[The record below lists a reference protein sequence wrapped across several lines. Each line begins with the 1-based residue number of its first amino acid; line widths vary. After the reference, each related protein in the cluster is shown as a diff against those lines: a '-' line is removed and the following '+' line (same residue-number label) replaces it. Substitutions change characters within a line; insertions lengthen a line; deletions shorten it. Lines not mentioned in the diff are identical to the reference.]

1 MASLQNQLFVQS
13 EYEPPAW
20 LSPAVSA
27 AALPA
32 TKVEL
37 GRFPTPYHRWRVS
50 EEDSQGLEMWIKRDD
65 LSSFDCGGN
74 KVRKLQFLLA
84 KALRS
89 GADTVVTIGGTQ
101 SNHCRATAVAT
112 RQLGLQPHLI
122 LRTRGDVIDPPSVFN
137 KSLVGNL
144 LFDKLVGSKIST
156 VTQDEYNEVGS
167 DELVRR
173 QVNQLNAAGK
183 KAFGIPVGGSNEVGV
198 FGYID
203 CVFEIQQQGIEFDHL
218 VFSCGS
224 GGTAA
229 GLSIGAK
236 LAGFPSV
243 HGVGVCDSPDEFYD
257 HITSVAAALGIDQEE
272 YGTPRDW
279 LQLYDGQGDGYAL
292 SKPEE
297 LGFIHRVSTTTGV
310 LLDPVYSGKGLYYF
324 LHDIVKRHPQTFKP
338 GQKVLFIHTGG
349 ALGLYDKSV
358 EMAEI
363 LSKSTPDQ
371 ISAMKIDEGL

>member
-1 MASLQNQLFVQS
+1 MSSLQNQLFVQS
-13 EYEPPAW
+13 DYVAPEW
-20 LSPAVSA
+20 LKPAVNA
-27 AALPA
+27 EAIPA

-37 GRFPTPYHRWRVS
+37 GRFPTPYHQWRVH
-50 EEDSQGLEMWIKRDD
+50 EEDSQGLELWIKRDD

-84 KALRS
+84 QALQS
-89 GADTVVTIGGTQ
+89 GADTIVTIGGTQ

-112 RQLGLQPHLI
+112 RQMGLQPYLI
-122 LRTRGDVIDPPSVFN
+122 LRTRGDDIDPPSIFN

-144 LFDKLVGSKIST
+144 LFDRLVGSQIVT

-173 QVNQLNAAGK
+173 QVNQLKSMGK
-183 KAFGIPVGGSNEVGV
+183 KAFGIPVGGSNAVGV

-203 CVFEIQQQGIEFDHL
+203 CVREIQQQGIEFDHL

-243 HGVGVCDSPDEFYD
+243 HGVGVSDSPEEFYE
-257 HITSVAAALGIDQEE
+257 HITDVAQQLGIAQEE
-272 YGTPRDW
+272 YGKPQDW
-279 LQLYDGQGDGYAL
+279 LKLYDGQGLGYAL

-297 LGFIHRVSTTTGV
+297 LDFVHRVSTTTGV

-324 LHDIVKRHPQTFKP
+324 LHDVVKKHPETFKR
-338 GQKVLFIHTGG
+338 GQKVLFVHTGG
-349 ALGLYDKSV
+349 ALGLYDKSI

-363 LSKSTPDQ
+363 LNKSTPDQ
-371 ISAMKIDEGL
+371 IRAMNIDEGL